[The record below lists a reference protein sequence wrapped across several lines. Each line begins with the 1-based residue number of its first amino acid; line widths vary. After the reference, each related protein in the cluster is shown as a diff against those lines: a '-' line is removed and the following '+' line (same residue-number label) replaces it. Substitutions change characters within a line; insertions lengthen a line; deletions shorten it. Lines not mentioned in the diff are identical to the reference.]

1 VRIELTEYQVSLTG
15 LHARNEKTIQ
25 ATQDWERSRI
35 NEAALKACF
44 DKDCDSL
51 VELQRRVGAEYVT
64 DGQLTLAWQD
74 LFRPISSGFEG
85 LEPGPMVRWFNTNT
99 FFYTPIVKG
108 AISSDGKVLSRAIE
122 KRFVNHGSALKIIL
136 PDPLTFSELA
146 EDRFYGSKEKL
157 LFAYTDAIRGEL
169 RTLSRV
175 GVKYVQ
181 FSAPSLVYR
190 LKQKP
195 FSRAGLKQLGEALRN
210 ALKGVSLR
218 SGYYPFFGDAS
229 PYLPELLDII
239 PTDDVGFDLTQTDD
253 SSLSAT
259 SKGVIA
265 GIVDSRT
272 TYLEDVASLASRVEG
287 VADRTGTKTLTLAPS
302 ADLRFIPRVSADEK
316 LELLGR
322 LRSRVRRG
330 RDAHGPSA
338 PARRGAK

>member
-1 VRIELTEYQVSLTG
+1 LTEYQVSLTG

-35 NEAALKACF
+35 NDISLKESF

-51 VELQRRVGAEYVT
+51 VELQKHVGAEYVT
-64 DGQLTLAWQD
+64 DGQITLAWQD

-122 KRFVNHGSALKIIL
+122 RRFVDHGSSLKIIL
-136 PDPLTFSELA
+136 PDPLTFAELA
-146 EDRFYGSKEKL
+146 EDRHYGSKEKL
-157 LFAYTDAIRGEL
+157 QFAYSDAIRGEL
-169 RTLSRV
+169 RTLSSI

-181 FSAPSLVYR
+181 FSAPGLTYR

-195 FSRAGLKQLGEALRN
+195 FSRAGLKQLGEAVRS

-218 SGYYPFFGDAS
+218 SGFYPFFGDAS
-229 PYLPELLDII
+229 PYLPELFDVI
-239 PTDDVGFDLTQTDD
+239 PTDDIGLDLTQTDD

-272 TYLEDVASLASRVEG
+272 TYLEDVESLAARVEDI
-287 VADRTGTKTLTLAPS
+287 VERAGTKTLTLAPS
-302 ADLRFIPRVSADEK
+302 ADLRYIPRVSADEK

-322 LRSRVRRG
+322 LRARLKRGGDSPKAKTAPRR
-330 RDAHGPSA
+330 R
-338 PARRGAK
+338 AK

>member
-1 VRIELTEYQVSLTG
+1 MRLDLTEYNVSLTG
-15 LHARNEKTIQ
+15 VHARNEKTIQ

-35 NEAALKACF
+35 SEAALKEAF

-51 VELQRRVGAEYVT
+51 VELQKRVGAEYIT

-108 AISSDGKVLSRAIE
+108 AISSDGKVLARAIE
-122 KRFVNHGSALKIIL
+122 RRFVNHGSLLKIIL
-136 PDPLTFSELA
+136 PDPLTFAELA
-146 EDRFYGSKEKL
+146 EDRHYGSKEEL
-157 LFAYTDAIRGEL
+157 QFAYTDALRGEL
-169 RTLSRV
+169 KTLSSL

-195 FSRAGLKQLGEALRN
+195 FSRAGLKQLGEAVRN

-218 SGYYPFFGDAS
+218 SGFYPFFGDAS
-229 PYLPELLDII
+229 PYLPELLDLI
-239 PTDDVGFDLTQTDD
+239 PTDDIGIDLTQTDD
-253 SSLSAT
+253 SSLSGT
-259 SKGVIA
+259 GKGIIA
-265 GIVDSRT
+265 GIVDART
-272 TYLEDVASLASRVEG
+272 TYLEDVESLASRIEGIVE
-287 VADRTGTKTLTLAPS
+287 RTGVKTLTLAPS
-302 ADLRFIPRVSADEK
+302 ADLRYIPRVSADEK

-322 LRSRVRRG
+322 LKTRVRKG
-330 RDAHGPSA
+330 DPPVVAKA
-338 PARRGAK
+338 TRRGAR